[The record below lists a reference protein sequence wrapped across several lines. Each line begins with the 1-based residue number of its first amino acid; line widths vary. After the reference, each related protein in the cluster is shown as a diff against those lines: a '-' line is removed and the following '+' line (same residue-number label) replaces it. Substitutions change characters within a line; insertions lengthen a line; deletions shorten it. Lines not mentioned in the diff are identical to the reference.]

1 MTTCRCSA
9 GIMEMFD
16 GAKEDIH
23 FSVEAKT
30 AIKELKNT
38 KESKQTK
45 YKTQPPKPGDKPLVV
60 KVPGKKAHRREQRK
74 RDRFSSLSLA
84 RPPDKPKVV
93 KVPGTGATHRRR
105 SDIETSG
112 YTSGESATKEYS
124 GRKRVIGEKAKIIKK
139 PGLSLRERKELGR
152 SNQSSSNDFYGDSG
166 GVSPRNK
173 TTGGNTGLSSSSRDT
188 PSSRRTSELTLRERR
203 TQARLEK
210 AGLSENEEERV
221 QRRIEEQENLE
232 KQIADLLNR
241 NSVKKKGVHNDT
253 EVSNHPPQEYKKKK
267 RDIRAAEYIVNNLK
281 QQKLAEES
289 YNRKKLIDSNNNSR
303 NSQTSRDL
311 QSRNTVPSRNTLP
324 DRTSTGNSDPNQTYV
339 ERSEEAHRE
348 SRDTKHTE
356 NEVTEEYYTRQQTH
370 QGPRPT
376 PYQPGYE
383 APIHESLE
391 EMGDTARRDE
401 DLYEDGG
408 RAVRGYE
415 EEGYY
420 DDQQGYGVQDDQE
433 DNREEEYDNYDEGQH
448 GSGRLPP
455 IDDNRK
461 RKQQDQTSW
470 QSYPGRKPVYERL
483 YDPNYRDRRSLP
495 TRPETVYYRD
505 FKSRP
510 PKNLG
515 HVKSKFN
522 DPSYYEP
529 RGEYVLETEDPEA
542 AQFRSKPPKE
552 LEHVQ
557 SRILNPEYQK
567 KKEPAPDSSTEDR
580 AAATFHARLPQHLGH
595 VQPKIYDAR
604 YYQERQQEEEEVVRP
619 EFRSRPPKR
628 LENVQSRI
636 MDPKYFQEKPKPEEE
651 KIETEFRSRPP
662 KKLEHVQSRIL
673 EPRKQKPPPP
683 EEDSTSPLP
692 TFRSKPPKNLEH
704 VSSRI
709 LDPAYYT
716 PKTADMSQ
724 DVDED
729 AQHEFK
735 ARLPN
740 HLSHVESRVNDPRY
754 LKKRTSIPRDEQEA
768 QAMNTDFKARPPKA
782 LQHVQSRFFDPYYNK
797 QLSPRDT
804 SLVEL
809 KQKGPIVVI
818 NVKKTERPHGYK
830 DRLERARAVQG
841 AAVMDK
847 ENFNEFRES
856 KEKRKGDLTPRWKEA
871 EPEKKE
877 VKRWRPP
884 KKPKPEKIDR
894 QFFDT
899 WEMTPTHVI
908 TPGSQEGDM
917 FSRNRQEVAEM
928 WTDFSK
934 SVKRSGI
941 RNTNQRSTRTYY

>member
-1 MTTCRCSA
+1 
-9 GIMEMFD
+9 
-16 GAKEDIH
+16 
-23 FSVEAKT
+23 T

-420 DDQQGYGVQDDQE
+420 DDQQGYG
-433 DNREEEYDNYDEGQH
+433 DEGQH

-552 LEHVQ
+552 LE
-557 SRILNPEYQK
+557 
-567 KKEPAPDSSTEDR
+567 
-580 AAATFHARLPQHLGH
+580 H

-809 KQKGPIVVI
+809 KQKGPIV
-818 NVKKTERPHGYK
+818 
-830 DRLERARAVQG
+830 
-841 AAVMDK
+841 
-847 ENFNEFRES
+847 
-856 KEKRKGDLTPRWKEA
+856 EKRKGDLTPRWKEA